1 MTRRQMRF
9 LAPLVLLAYLL
20 AQNGLALLQA
30 IEMLAGHQVVS
41 SWHMSHYDVVVNHD
55 QQQSPEKIDPSC
67 VTSCDQYQH
76 IDFKPLNSAA
86 PDAKSKSLLV
96 LFLALLPTLLV
107 WILPLLRRQV
117 TAWPLFVHRN
127 TLPLLIRSTVLRH

>member
-55 QQQSPEKIDPSC
+55 QQQSPEKNRPQLC
-67 VTSCDQYQH
+67 NQ
-76 IDFKPLNSAA
+76 L
-86 PDAKSKSLLV
+86 
-96 LFLALLPTLLV
+96 
-107 WILPLLRRQV
+107 
-117 TAWPLFVHRN
+117 
-127 TLPLLIRSTVLRH
+127 